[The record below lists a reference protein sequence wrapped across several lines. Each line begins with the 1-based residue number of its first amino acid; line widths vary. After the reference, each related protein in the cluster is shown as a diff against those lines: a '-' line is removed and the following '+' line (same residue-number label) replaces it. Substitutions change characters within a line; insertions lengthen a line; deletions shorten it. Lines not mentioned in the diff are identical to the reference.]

1 MLPEDAAR
9 RRTDFF
15 RRTLLHKN
23 SHGRNK
29 DGKEVVDNSINLQVY
44 HELLQSS
51 TDISSYNY

>member
-29 DGKEVVDNSINLQVY
+29 DGKEVVDNSINL
-44 HELLQSS
+44 
-51 TDISSYNY
+51 